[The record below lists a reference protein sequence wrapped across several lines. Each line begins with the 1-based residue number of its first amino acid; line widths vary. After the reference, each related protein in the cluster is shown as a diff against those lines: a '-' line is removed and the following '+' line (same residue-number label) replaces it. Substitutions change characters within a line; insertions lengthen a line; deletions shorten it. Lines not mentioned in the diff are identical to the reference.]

1 MDCILFANWNIAK
14 DIQVWYD
21 CKSLGI
27 SILFDRCFNEITLCG
42 TKMSALTVMMATP
55 STIISDHI

>member
-1 MDCILFANWNIAK
+1 MGCILFANWKIAK

-27 SILFDRCFNEITLCG
+27 SILFDRCFNEITLSG
-42 TKMSALTVMMATP
+42 TKMSARMTTP
-55 STIISDHI
+55 LTIISDHI